1 MYGKA
6 LALLQRWSGIGTHHI
21 FFVKLHLALAK
32 AGWLQ
37 KSRSGYW
44 KPRLLILFFALP
56 HLAKWLQDWSRHSLT

>member
-6 LALLQRWSGIGTHHI
+6 LALLQRWSGIGIHHI

-44 KPRLLILFFALP
+44 KPRLLIV
-56 HLAKWLQDWSRHSLT
+56 SREVV